1 VHVVT
6 TAMKRSVSLFRPM
19 PYYEWRNKMT
29 CVSIS
34 SYDLQSCFLII
45 DGDTITIW
53 TTRVSL
59 TYCTVLPLFV
69 FLVGADHATH
79 NLDTENN
86 NLTEANYY
94 LSIRY
99 SIKKI
104 DDDDCWKKR
113 NIRLHR
119 IFYPD

>member
-1 VHVVT
+1 VYRSLAT
-6 TAMKRSVSLFRPM
+6 TCSRAFQLLMETRSQFGLLVCHSPTPSF
-19 PYYEWRNKMT
+19 
-29 CVSIS
+29 CI
-34 SYDLQSCFLII
+34 
-45 DGDTITIW
+45 
-53 TTRVSL
+53 
-59 TYCTVLPLFV
+59 